1 MINVLLPPLR
11 DRREDVPL
19 LADFFLAREAKQTGS
34 PQRPVSAEAQ
44 DVLLRYE
51 WPGNVRELEN
61 EMQRAHALSKG
72 EIKPEH
78 LSKGLVESANEP
90 PPGGTQTG
98 ARIRSVALQGRT
110 LKEIVA
116 AEVDEIERL
125 AIAEVLKRSRYK
137 KSKAATILGISRPTL
152 DAKIEKYGLTR
163 EAVLESQE

>member
-1 MINVLLPPLR
+1 MRNLLPLETILR
-11 DRREDVPL
+11 RADANAFEIDAIDWSRGVDRTKL
-19 LADFFLAREAKQTGS
+19 FF
-34 PQRPVSAEAQ
+34 
-44 DVLLRYE
+44 
-51 WPGNVRELEN
+51 
-61 EMQRAHALSKG
+61 
-72 EIKPEH
+72 PEH
-78 LSKGLVESANEP
+78 LTKGLVESANEP

-125 AIAEVLKRSRYK
+125 AISEVLKRSRYK

-163 EAVLESQE
+163 ETVLESQE